1 MQVSLDT
8 RCTLGRVRSMV
19 NKLNLRQK
27 SVIQELGF
35 GSLLDLKFINLDRDL
50 CKWLIDHFDQNSCAL
65 DICGKRLP
73 ISTEDVEYILG
84 IRSNGVDI
92 SIVGSAE
99 EINHMCQQYGLNVE
113 GDIPIKLLENE
124 LNKMETSG
132 NEFVS
137 YFLLFIV
144 GTLLCLTTK
153 SYMKRSFVLIFR
165 NVEEIRNLNWAKFV
179 LDFLI
184 QGVRKHKDNN
194 LIAVDGCVLLLM
206 VICSK

>member
-8 RCTLGRVRSMV
+8 RCTLGRVCVMV

-27 SVIQELGF
+27 SVIQKLGF

-65 DICGKRLP
+65 DICGKRLS

-84 IRSNGVDI
+84 IKSIGVDI

-99 EINHMCQQYGLNVE
+99 EINHMCQQYGLIVE
-113 GDIPIKLLENE
+113 GDILIKLLEDE
-124 LNKMETSG
+124 LNKIETFG

-137 YFLLFIV
+137 YFLL
-144 GTLLCLTTK
+144 L
-153 SYMKRSFVLIFR
+153 
-165 NVEEIRNLNWAKFV
+165 
-179 LDFLI
+179 
-184 QGVRKHKDNN
+184 
-194 LIAVDGCVLLLM
+194 
-206 VICSK
+206 

>member
-113 GDIPIKLLENE
+113 GDIPIKLLEDE

-137 YFLLFIV
+137 YLLLFIV
-144 GTLLCLTTK
+144 GTLLCPTTK
-153 SYMKRSFVLIFR
+153 SYMKRSFVLICR

-194 LIAVDGCVLLLM
+194 LVAVGGCVLLLM